1 MTAPAGLKE
10 LRAVSFAPDG
20 YLWVVSGSK
29 STSQVLR
36 FQATRGPQ
44 GQHAFVDVVASVD
57 ALASMNHPFDIA
69 FDPSGSGWFVSCQ
82 DTNLV
87 VGPFAMPQP
96 PPAPPPAT
104 PMLAAYLQT
113 TYPSGGFCPGTFVAS
128 AAKSLAACQSRL
140 VPAPQGLA
148 CAFGDSRQNSV
159 RGLAHDGTLL
169 YVADEVANE
178 IKGYDRNGRLQW
190 QFTGGSGTSRISG
203 PVHLLVAAGGMFIGS
218 GGTGAIV
225 YTPLPAGPAAVVVAS
240 GINQLS
246 GIALDAA
253 GTVYFGSRNDKRIY
267 SVPFDGAGPG
277 AAPSGNPKTYG
288 PKLPDAPE
296 FITIAPPQ
304 AAHRSPRRHHQGLRR
319 SRHP

>member
-1 MTAPAGLKE
+1 M
-10 LRAVSFAPDG
+10 
-20 YLWVVSGSK
+20 
-29 STSQVLR
+29 
-36 FQATRGPQ
+36 
-44 GQHAFVDVVASVD
+44 
-57 ALASMNHPFDIA
+57 
-69 FDPSGSGWFVSCQ
+69 SCQ

-128 AAKSLAACQSRL
+128 AAKSLASCQSQL

-148 CAFGDSRQNSV
+148 CAFGGSRQNSV

-203 PVHLLVAAGGMFIGS
+203 PVHLLVAAGGMFIGN

-246 GIALDAA
+246 GIALDAD
-253 GTVYFGSRNDKRIY
+253 GTVYFGSRNDKRVY
-267 SVPFDGAGPG
+267 SVPFGGAGTA
-277 AAPSGNPKTYG
+277 AAPPRNPKRYG

-296 FITIAPPQ
+296 FITIAPPH
-304 AAHRSPRRHHQGLRR
+304 AAHRSPRRLLPRLRR
-319 SRHP
+319 SRHCIIADRRRPIGRRHLRKFRTGRPSDFLISARR